1 MALRIFLC
9 VVLTRDHIC
18 NSHQYRS
25 KSRLNHTPA
34 KLEDIPILLVLRTA
48 LLPPTSSFLIQAYR
62 QLFLHEET
70 LQNSRDASQKK
81 LHMWY
86 LPSSFQGRRGL
97 ENWQKHQ
104 VHEDTILI
112 KETENNKLR
121 VECLAKK

>member
-81 LHMWY
+81 ATYVVFTL
-86 LPSSFQGRRGL
+86 LLSGTEGVGEL
-97 ENWQKHQ
+97 AKAQ